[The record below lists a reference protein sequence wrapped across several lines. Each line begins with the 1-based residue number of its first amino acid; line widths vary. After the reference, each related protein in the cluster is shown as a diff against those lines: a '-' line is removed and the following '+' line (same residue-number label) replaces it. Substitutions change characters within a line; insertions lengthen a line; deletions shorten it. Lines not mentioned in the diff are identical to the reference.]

1 MPDGS
6 VRAIET
12 SVRQLLTRRSRLVLA
27 VSGGPDSAVL
37 LDAVARMRGPQHRII
52 VASVDHGTGAPATE
66 GTARAVASAAR
77 LGLPAMSE
85 RLTLSR
91 PGEAAWREARW
102 AFLRRVAALEDAN
115 VVTGHT
121 RDDQVETVVMR
132 LLRGAGVRG
141 LAGLY
146 AASPVERPLLTHSRQ
161 DVLDYAQQRGVE
173 YIEDPTNTSL
183 AYLRNRVRL
192 HLLPAIRASSPD
204 FESDILRI
212 ARDAANLRVRVDR
225 LAVEFVLEPRPGAFL
240 AIDAAGLAEL
250 PDESLRL
257 VLPALV
263 ARAGI
268 TVDRRGLVRLGDV
281 VRSGAGARGQISG
294 GFEAVRGRD
303 DLTIVR
309 LLSVNNQVAKLR
321 ASGETTFGRF
331 RFVAEPGG
339 NFRAPGEGA
348 IADPWRIYI
357 PKSAELVVRQWHP
370 GDRLRIDLKGRRRR
384 VKRFFADAGVV
395 GPLRLGW
402 PVVVRGDEVVW
413 IPGIRSS
420 QEAITREERMI
431 QYTCELLP

>member
-12 SVRQLLTRRSRLVLA
+12 SVQRLLARRSRLVLA

-37 LDAVARMRGPQHRII
+37 LDVVARMRGPQHRII

-66 GTARAVASAAR
+66 ATARAVASAAR
-77 LGLPAMSE
+77 LGLPAISE
-85 RLTLSR
+85 RLALSR
-91 PGEAAWREARW
+91 PSEAAWREARW
-102 AFLRRVAALEDAN
+102 AFLRRVAVLEDAN

-146 AASPVERPLLTHSRQ
+146 APSAVERPLLTHRRQ
-161 DVLDYAQQRGVE
+161 EVLDYAQQRGVE
-173 YIEDPTNTSL
+173 FIEDPTNTSL
-183 AYLRNRVRL
+183 AYLRNRVRI

-212 ARDAANLRVRVDR
+212 SRDAADLRERVE
-225 LAVEFVLEPRPGAFL
+225 AQAQEFVLEPRPGALL

-250 PDESLRL
+250 PDDSLRL
-257 VLPALV
+257 LLPALV

-268 TVDRRGLVRLGDV
+268 MVDRRGLVRLGDV
-281 VRSGAGARGQISG
+281 VRSGAGVRGQISG

-309 LLSVNNQVAKLR
+309 LLSANNHSTRLR
-321 ASGETTFGRF
+321 ESGETTFGRF

-339 NFRAPGEGA
+339 NLKGAGEGT

-370 GDRLRIDLKGRRRR
+370 GDRLRIDLMGRRRR

-413 IPGIRSS
+413 IPGIRSG

>member
-6 VRAIET
+6 VRAVET
-12 SVRQLLTRRSRLVLA
+12 SIGQMLARRSRLVLA

-37 LDAVARMRGPQHRII
+37 LDVVARMRGPEHRII
-52 VASVDHGTGAPATE
+52 VASVDHGTGAAATE
-66 GTARAVASAAR
+66 ATARAVASAAR
-77 LGLPAMSE
+77 LGLAAMSE

-102 AFLRRVAALEDAN
+102 AFLRRVAALEDAT

-132 LLRGAGVRG
+132 LLRGAGARG

-146 AASPVERPLLTHSRQ
+146 AQSAVERPLLTHSRQ
-161 DVLDYAQQRGVE
+161 EVLDYARQRGVE

-183 AYLRNRVRL
+183 AYLRNRVRH

-204 FESDILRI
+204 FESDFLRI
-212 ARDAANLRVRVDR
+212 ARDAADLRVRVDA
-225 LAVEFVLEPRPGAFL
+225 LAEEFVLEPRPGAFI
-240 AIDAAGLAEL
+240 AIDAAGLADL
-250 PDESLRL
+250 PDDSLRL
-257 VLPALV
+257 LLPALV

-303 DLTIVR
+303 DLTVVR
-309 LLSVNNQVAKLR
+309 LLAVNDQTAKLR

-339 NFRAPGEGA
+339 NFRASDEGA
-348 IADPWRIYI
+348 IADPWRIYL

-370 GDRLRIDLKGRRRR
+370 GDRLRIDLMGRRRR

>member
-12 SVRQLLTRRSRLVLA
+12 SVQRLLARRSRLVLA

-37 LDAVARMRGPQHRII
+37 LDAVARMRGPQHRIT
-52 VASVDHGTGAPATE
+52 VASVDHGTGAAATE
-66 GTARAVASAAR
+66 ATARAVANAAR
-77 LGLPAMSE
+77 FGLPAMSE

-132 LLRGAGVRG
+132 LLRGAGARG

-146 AASPVERPLLTHSRQ
+146 APSAVERPLLSHSRQ
-161 DVLDYAQQRGVE
+161 EVLDYARHRGVE
-173 YIEDPTNTSL
+173 FIEDPTNTSL

-192 HLLPAIRASSPD
+192 HLLPAIRATFLD
-204 FESDILRI
+204 FEPDILRI
-212 ARDAANLRVRVDR
+212 AQEAADLRARVDA
-225 LAVEFVLEPRPGAFL
+225 LSEEFVLEPHPGALL
-240 AIDAAGLAEL
+240 AIDASGLAEL
-250 PDESLRL
+250 PDDSLRL
-257 VLPALV
+257 LLPALV

-268 TVDRRGLVRLGDV
+268 TIDRRGLVRLGDV
-281 VRSGAGARGQISG
+281 IRSGAGTRGQLSG

-309 LLSVNNQVAKLR
+309 LLSANNHSTKLR

-331 RFVAEPGG
+331 RFIAEPGG
-339 NFRAPGEGA
+339 NLKGASEGT
-348 IADPWRIYI
+348 IADPWRFYI

-370 GDRLRIDLKGRRRR
+370 GDRLRID
-384 VKRFFADAGVV
+384 
-395 GPLRLGW
+395 
-402 PVVVRGDEVVW
+402 
-413 IPGIRSS
+413 
-420 QEAITREERMI
+420 
-431 QYTCELLP
+431 